1 MPGSQQFGVG
11 SSPPPDTGQHQ
22 QKRSN
27 IRNVEMVYLSD
38 DEPLPSSNQTHNREC
53 PAFLKQKRTKE
64 AMAHLNV
71 SFEEAEKIV
80 DHPSYASLTSKNRY
94 APLMSSNT
102 EFPSL
107 PTKPTPPIHVTPQ
120 IPKSQWSNIN
130 DSQQKKRKIHHTEP
144 QFPPV
149 RREFQ
154 WSFCGKPVIDANNP
168 QEVLTFQEIRDKLTS
183 ELSTNLTTLLQVHSR
198 GDVDTVLDNFNLKS
212 MIEALL
218 RNIFQSYVQPSSEG
232 GDFNGH
238 HYLWGSTDN
247 NSPGLTLVDA
257 IDDFPHLIFRNEG
270 QPTRLTRPS
279 ANISAVDVT
288 IISTDLLDISTW
300 TVMSDT
306 YGSDHFPILMN
317 INSTTTNIDSHSTYK
332 WRIHPHPDWNRFADM
347 VNPSLIWKRAKSIRK
362 GISHQNSKTMSAE
375 EAEVMLK
382 KLAPDWATLPVSST
396 EPYYNHFLLEAVTVA
411 EFDACIKNHDTAPGI
426 DGITYSMIGN
436 LPRRAKEL
444 LCVAFN
450 KIVQTGDDCE
460 ALKKSVIIPI
470 SKADNLS
477 SFRPIS
483 LMPCIL
489 KTLERILKNRLEW
502 WLESKGICPKFQ
514 FGFRRGKGVMECL
527 TNLVTDIQL
536 SFSNNEYL
544 SVIFLDISAAYDS
557 VNPNILLQKMSHIG
571 IPSLF
576 AANLMKIFSER
587 YIYISTGEHLV
598 GPRNSSIGLPQ
609 GSVLSPLLFNIYSS
623 DIHSLSLDTTLLQYA
638 DDFCLYTSK
647 KTLSDCRTILNYA
660 MRKVNKYLDENDLT
674 LTYSKSA
681 FVTYTRHRISPQDH
695 ITIGNAQIP
704 WKKEHKYL
712 GVTLDQKLTWD
723 SHINNTIAKAEKSL
737 NVLKTTARRHWGSD
751 PQVALLFYKA
761 YTRSILDFGAVFY
774 GSASNTRLKKIE
786 RVQYKALRLVTGAMK
801 PTLVQALLAECNEP
815 PLFLRRRYLA
825 QKAVCKIMA
834 NNDNSMLKKISHLSV
849 QNLTNKYWIH
859 KNSPPLTD
867 AFTDLFHYDTHIIK
881 NDKLPF
887 FRAEFKVIYYTPNV
901 IFPTYSDQPN
911 MNNSILK
918 TILAQYTPA
927 CHIYTDASKTADG
940 VGCAFWIPSYNIKG
954 MFKCND
960 ISTIFNGEATAISK
974 SLEYID
980 NLRGI
985 KHYIIMTD
993 SRSVL
998 EALNSKHLYTHD
1010 VIKEILAKMYR
1021 LQQRQI
1027 SVTLLWV
1034 KGHSGITGNLQ
1045 ADALAKN
1052 AISSDN
1058 IIDGIYIQ
1066 DIIPSLR
1073 NQMRTAWERYYQEFA
1088 ASHACHYTLA
1098 TPQLPQPIFH
1108 KISTS
1113 RRNYVS
1119 ILRYRFGIG
1128 NYKSLL
1134 HKMNLAPDPFCECD
1148 GSYGDLNHHLFSC
1161 RLNTDAVNY
1170 LVGILGSL
1178 GLLPANSVTVS
1189 YLLNTNIGFIHK
1201 FIAFLSQTKQ
1211 HI

>member
-38 DEPLPSSNQTHNREC
+38 DEPLPSSNQTHSNSQGTIQAGHTDQTTISERVKHLNLDNKYSLDSPRPYVVFVEHKYLNVGRLHPMRLGEKLLNIGNDARHIKEINTVGRNRIKIELDSPAAANRILNREC

-396 EPYYNHFLLEAVTVA
+396 EPYYNHFLLEEITVA
-411 EFDACIKNHDTAPGI
+411 EFDACIKNHDTAPGL

-737 NVLKTTARRHWGSD
+737 NVLKQQLEDTGAQIHKLHCCSTK
-751 PQVALLFYKA
+751 P
-761 YTRSILDFGAVFY
+761 ILGLSWTLVLY
-774 GSASNTRLKKIE
+774 SMG
-786 RVQYKALRLVTGAMK
+786 RLVT
-801 PTLVQALLAECNEP
+801 
-815 PLFLRRRYLA
+815 R
-825 QKAVCKIMA
+825 
-834 NNDNSMLKKISHLSV
+834 D
-849 QNLTNKYWIH
+849 
-859 KNSPPLTD
+859 
-867 AFTDLFHYDTHIIK
+867 
-881 NDKLPF
+881 
-887 FRAEFKVIYYTPNV
+887 
-901 IFPTYSDQPN
+901 
-911 MNNSILK
+911 
-918 TILAQYTPA
+918 
-927 CHIYTDASKTADG
+927 
-940 VGCAFWIPSYNIKG
+940 
-954 MFKCND
+954 
-960 ISTIFNGEATAISK
+960 
-974 SLEYID
+974 
-980 NLRGI
+980 
-985 KHYIIMTD
+985 
-993 SRSVL
+993 
-998 EALNSKHLYTHD
+998 
-1010 VIKEILAKMYR
+1010 
-1021 LQQRQI
+1021 
-1027 SVTLLWV
+1027 
-1034 KGHSGITGNLQ
+1034 
-1045 ADALAKN
+1045 
-1052 AISSDN
+1052 
-1058 IIDGIYIQ
+1058 
-1066 DIIPSLR
+1066 
-1073 NQMRTAWERYYQEFA
+1073 
-1088 ASHACHYTLA
+1088 
-1098 TPQLPQPIFH
+1098 
-1108 KISTS
+1108 
-1113 RRNYVS
+1113 
-1119 ILRYRFGIG
+1119 
-1128 NYKSLL
+1128 
-1134 HKMNLAPDPFCECD
+1134 
-1148 GSYGDLNHHLFSC
+1148 
-1161 RLNTDAVNY
+1161 
-1170 LVGILGSL
+1170 
-1178 GLLPANSVTVS
+1178 
-1189 YLLNTNIGFIHK
+1189 
-1201 FIAFLSQTKQ
+1201 
-1211 HI
+1211 